1 MHKFETVS
9 AALFAAMLVIAP
21 MLAWA
26 VLTYRS
32 LEATGLMIAAIS

>member
-9 AALFAAMLVIAP
+9 TALFAAMLVVLP
-21 MLAWA
+21 LMTWA
-26 VLTYRS
+26 VMTYRS